1 MYTQSS
7 LSVFI
12 ILGTAVLSSLHSG
25 VVSFVKLTFY
35 ITPLSWLW
43 LVGTMVQIIP
53 GLHRITDMR
62 QVHEYPDPS
71 ISKVL
76 TVLKWQMIMTF
87 NRKLLEKQRVQ
98 NHFASYEVHIGHFF
112 YNVIATVSFENC
124 LTLSIFRFHH
134 WTDRLTDDW
143 QTEWQTKPIA

>member
-1 MYTQSS
+1 MEARKKKKKKVYTQSS

-62 QVHEYPDPS
+62 QVHEYPDSS

-112 YNVIATVSFENC
+112 YNVIATVSFGNC

-134 WTDRLTDDW
+134 WTDRLTDD
-143 QTEWQTKPIA
+143 